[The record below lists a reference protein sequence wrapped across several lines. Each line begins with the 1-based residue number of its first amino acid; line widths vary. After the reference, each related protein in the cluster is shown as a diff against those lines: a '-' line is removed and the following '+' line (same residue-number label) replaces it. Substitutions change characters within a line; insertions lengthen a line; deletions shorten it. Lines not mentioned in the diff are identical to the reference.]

1 MRKFWFGVLALA
13 AVGFAADPRLEQG
26 KVFEKAGEYDKAILE
41 YKAILA
47 ENPQASEAY
56 FAAAEAYVAMKNYSR
71 ALANYSLAYK
81 FTPTMSEAYEGAA
94 KVYELLGNKDK
105 AAKERAKD
113 PKNAPPAEEA
123 VEEAAPAA
131 EEAKPAEK
139 AEAAKLAKAQE
150 PAKAEPKSA
159 KAEPAQAAEPSEKQ
173 AKNSGF
179 TYDGPAFKKGRELFQ
194 AKDYAAAAEVWR
206 EVLRQQP
213 GNPGAYYFAGAGRY
227 ELGELDKAEYNL
239 KRAFAYPELGY
250 NAHYYLSLI
259 YKKRGNAK
267 AEAKE
272 LKEYVKLTPNAQ
284 AKAKAEG
291 RIAELE
297 GGKAKA
303 EKAGGKVAAPE
314 PQQEAKA
321 EKPEPK
327 TEAKAEKAE
336 EKVAAPEPQR
346 EAEAERPEPEVPA
359 SIDRGNE
366 LFAKGNLSGALS
378 VYKELLET
386 ELPDD
391 DRAFVLLQLGNIY
404 RERRDF
410 RLAVARYKEIVETFP
425 DAVLA
430 TEAERA
436 WRDAV
441 WQENHPD
448 VLPRKR

>member
-1 MRKFWFGVLALA
+1 MA

-26 KVFEKAGEYDKAILE
+26 KIFEKSGKYEEAILE

-47 ENPQASEAY
+47 ENPQSSEAY
-56 FAAAEAYVAMKNYSR
+56 FAAAEAYVKMENYSR

-113 PKNAPPAEEA
+113 PKNAPA
-123 VEEAAPAA
+123 VEEPAEQVAAAEPAK
-131 EEAKPAEK
+131 EEAKPVEK
-139 AEAAKLAKAQE
+139 AEAPKAEKSEKAPE
-150 PAKAEPKSA
+150 PAKAEAKTA
-159 KAEPAQAAEPSEKQ
+159 KAEPAPAADPSEKQ
-173 AKNSGF
+173 PKTTGF

-239 KRAFAYPELGY
+239 KRAFDFPELGY

-259 YKKRGNAK
+259 YKKRGDAK

-272 LKEYVKLTPNAQ
+272 LKEYVKLTTNAQ
-284 AKAKAEG
+284 AKAKAEA
-291 RIAELE
+291 RLAELE
-297 GGKAKA
+297 GAKA
-303 EKAGGKVAAPE
+303 GKTEKAEKVAAPE
-314 PQQEAKA
+314 VKAEPKQETKA

-327 TEAKAEKAE
+327 SEAKVEEKVEAKAGN
-336 EKVAAPEPQR
+336 VAAVKEAPQAEP
-346 EAEAERPEPEVPA
+346 AEPA
-359 SIDRGNE
+359 SIERANE
-366 LFAKGNLSGALS
+366 LFAKGNLSGALA

-386 ELPDD
+386 ELSDD

-410 RLAVARYKEIVETFP
+410 RLAAARYTEILESYS
-425 DAVLA
+425 DSDWAS
-430 TEAERA
+430 EAEHARQ
-436 WRDAV
+436 DAV
-441 WQENHPD
+441 WQQSNANL
-448 VLPRKR
+448 LPRNR